1 MEKKNGLKESNGIER
16 RGQILD
22 AATSVFSRNGYR
34 LTDVQDIADNLK
46 LGKGTVYRHFKS
58 KRKLFTSIIERGMQR
73 LVAELHN
80 KTEEAG
86 NPLERLKL
94 AIQAHLD
101 FFERNKE
108 LIELFM
114 HERSEFKDHFKPLY
128 LKYYQEHQKRIEH
141 IIKECIGKKLVKP
154 VDPKGVASVLT
165 DLYYGVLFT
174 AYLGEGKNSLQQKGR
189 YIIDIFLK
197 GIMAD
202 KHYNK

>member
-1 MEKKNGLKESNGIER
+1 MAKKNEVKESNGLER
-16 RGQILD
+16 SGQILD
-22 AATSVFSRNGYR
+22 AATGFFSRSGYR
-34 LTDVQDIADNLK
+34 LTDVQDIADKLK

-58 KRKLFTSIIERGMQR
+58 KRKLFTAIIERGMQN
-73 LVAELHN
+73 LVAEIRSRI
-80 KTEEAG
+80 EGAE
-86 NPLERLKL
+86 NPLERLEL
-94 AIQAHLD
+94 AIMTHLD

-108 LIELFM
+108 LIELFI

-141 IIKECIGKKLVKP
+141 IIKECVRKKLVKP
-154 VDPKGVASVLT
+154 VDPRGVASVLT

-197 GIMAD
+197 NMMTGTR
-202 KHYNK
+202 YN

>member
-1 MEKKNGLKESNGIER
+1 MAKKNAVKESSPLER
-16 RGQILD
+16 SGQILD
-22 AATSVFSRNGYR
+22 AATKFFSRDGYR
-34 LTDVQDIADNLK
+34 LTDVQDIADKLK

-73 LVAELHN
+73 LVAEIHS
-80 KTEEAG
+80 KIEGAG
-86 NPLERLKL
+86 NPLERLEL
-94 AIQAHLD
+94 AIMAHLD
-101 FFERNKE
+101 FFERNKD

-128 LKYYQEHQKRIEH
+128 LKYYQEHQKRIEY
-141 IIKECIGKKLVKP
+141 IIKECVQKKLVKP
-154 VDPKGVASVLT
+154 VEPRGVASVLT

-197 GIMAD
+197 NMMTGARYD
-202 KHYNK
+202 